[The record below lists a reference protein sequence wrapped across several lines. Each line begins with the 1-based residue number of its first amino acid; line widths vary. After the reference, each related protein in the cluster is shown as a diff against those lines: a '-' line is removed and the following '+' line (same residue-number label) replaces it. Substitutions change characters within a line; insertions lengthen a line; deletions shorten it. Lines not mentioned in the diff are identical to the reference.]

1 MRRALLLSGNRER
14 QTPAIL
20 VAGTNGK
27 GTTCACL
34 VALLEEHGFRTALYT
49 SPHVIDLEERFRIGG
64 VPVERDE
71 VARVGE
77 QVFDRFAGEDAE
89 VRLTFFELTTLMA
102 VNIFANHPEV
112 DVCIYEVGLGGRLDA
127 TNAIEPSL
135 SVVATIGL
143 DHQQYLGDSIEE
155 ITAEKMAISRPDVP
169 LIVGEQEYPAAAAAL
184 MRHPLAHTPS
194 KPDTFGIA
202 DWGILQASYQRRH
215 FATAA
220 SAAETWM
227 GRPLDSAAVVRA
239 AARVRWPG
247 RLQHLVVEREG
258 GAVIE
263 FLFDAA
269 HNKDGIGQLTRALE
283 ERAFTPDVVLCGAM
297 KDKALAELFS
307 PLADMSAQVW
317 GVQIANPRAAGPEL
331 LSQHLPPDALL
342 GPVEGAMAYL
352 DASAAKTNKP
362 LKVLVFGSIY
372 LLGEVFSAIGLKAR
386 DLVTYRI

>member
-1 MRRALLLSGNRER
+1 MRRALLLSGNPEQRA
-14 QTPAIL
+14 PAIL

-64 VPVERDE
+64 SPVSRDE
-71 VARVGE
+71 VISVGE
-77 QVFDRFAGEDAE
+77 EVFDRFAGEDAE

-102 VNIFANHPEV
+102 VRIFANHPEV

-135 SVVATIGL
+135 SIVTTIGL
-143 DHQQYLGDSIEE
+143 DHQQYLGDTIEE
-155 ITAEKMAISRPDVP
+155 ITAEKMAISRPGVP
-169 LIVGEQEYPAAAAAL
+169 LVVGEQEYDAAQDVL
-184 MRHPLAHTPS
+184 MQHPLASVPAR
-194 KPDTFGIA
+194 PEELGVEQ
-202 DWGILQASYQRRH
+202 WGILQAPYQRRH

-220 SAAETWM
+220 SAATQWM
-227 GRPLDSAAVVRA
+227 NKPLDADAVVRA

-247 RLQHLVVEREG
+247 RLQHLTVEREG
-258 GAVIE
+258 ETFE

-269 HNKDGIGQLTRALE
+269 HNKDGISQLVAALE
-283 ERAFTPDVVLCGAM
+283 ARNFEPDVVVCGAM
-297 KDKALAELFS
+297 KDKALADLFS
-307 PLADMSAQVW
+307 PLAGMSAKVW
-317 GVQIANPRAAGPEL
+317 GVHIANPRAAGPEL
-331 LSQHLPPDALL
+331 LAQHLPP
-342 GPVEGAMAYL
+342 GSPQGSISEAMAFL
-352 DASAAKTNKP
+352 EQQAATSQEP

-372 LLGEVFSAIGLKAR
+372 LLGEVFSELGLRAS